1 MYINI
6 SLISDLLLGSLI
18 IDQIKKEGGEMMKKG
33 IIKTFAFALII
44 SLAFGSINFVYAA
57 MVQKGI
63 GYKEIISLGETVPE
77 YFHTTLYPRTVEAGP
92 VTVENT
98 VQRKNSNNVFVNV
111 GRGYLS
117 VNSTNKS
124 MHLNFSNAGTKLTRF
139 IWVNQTRNSYVSG
152 DWYLDPNHMN

>member
-1 MYINI
+1 
-6 SLISDLLLGSLI
+6 
-18 IDQIKKEGGEMMKKG
+18 MMKKG

-44 SLAFGSINFVYAA
+44 SLAFGSISFVSAA
-57 MVQKGI
+57 RVQKGI
-63 GYKEIISLGETVPE
+63 GYNEIISLGVTVPE
-77 YFHTTLYPRTVEAGP
+77 YFHTTLYPRVIEGGP

-98 VQRKNSNNVFVNV
+98 VQRKNSNNIFANV

-117 VNSTNKS
+117 VNTTNQS
-124 MHLNFSNAGTKLTRF
+124 MHLNFRNAGTKLTRS

>member
-1 MYINI
+1 MP
-6 SLISDLLLGSLI
+6 
-18 IDQIKKEGGEMMKKG
+18 
-33 IIKTFAFALII
+33 FALII

-98 VQRKNSNNVFVNV
+98 VQRKNSNNAFVNV

-117 VNSTNKS
+117 VNS
-124 MHLNFSNAGTKLTRF
+124 
-139 IWVNQTRNSYVSG
+139 INQCILISVMQALS
-152 DWYLDPNHMN
+152 

>member
-1 MYINI
+1 
-6 SLISDLLLGSLI
+6 
-18 IDQIKKEGGEMMKKG
+18 
-33 IIKTFAFALII
+33 
-44 SLAFGSINFVYAA
+44 

-98 VQRKNSNNVFVNV
+98 VQRKNSNNAFVNV

-124 MHLNFSNAGTKLTRF
+124 LHLNFRNAGTKLTRS

>member
-1 MYINI
+1 
-6 SLISDLLLGSLI
+6 
-18 IDQIKKEGGEMMKKG
+18 MKHRE
-33 IIKTFAFALII
+33 FRY
-44 SLAFGSINFVYAA
+44 V
-57 MVQKGI
+57 
-63 GYKEIISLGETVPE
+63 GETVPE

-124 MHLNFSNAGTKLTRF
+124 MHLNFRNAGTKLTRS